1 MWSSSLLHRVNVG
14 EGANM
19 PVHFSSAYWR
29 ARGEETRTLAKT
41 MTSETLQRTLLDIA
55 DEYDKLAEFTEAQE
69 DNAE

>member
-1 MWSSSLLHRVNVG
+1 
-14 EGANM
+14 M